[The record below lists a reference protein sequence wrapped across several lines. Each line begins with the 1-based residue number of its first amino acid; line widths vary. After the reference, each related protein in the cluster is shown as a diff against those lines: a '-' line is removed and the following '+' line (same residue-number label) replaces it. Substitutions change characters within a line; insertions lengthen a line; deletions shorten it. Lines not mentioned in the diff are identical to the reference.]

1 MLFSTCNRFVFRQ
14 KIKIYIGGGE
24 FPKGG
29 RYPRIFV
36 PPGVIFLGISPLF
49 WEGESESPGGGG
61 RNSCDEMPANRRLY
75 EAQPE

>member
-1 MLFSTCNRFVFRQ
+1 MLFSTCNCFVFRQ

-36 PPGVIFLGISPLF
+36 PPRGDIPRNIAHLLRGGERIS
-49 WEGESESPGGGG
+49 WGG

>member
-49 WEGESESPGGGG
+49 
-61 RNSCDEMPANRRLY
+61 
-75 EAQPE
+75 